1 MTDFQETAPVGW
13 HEILNRDYAAPL
25 VLVCLGVWLHAAD
38 SLLVATMMPNIVS
51 DLGGEAYVAWSIAL
65 YEIGSIVAGASG
77 AVLVLKMGIR
87 QPMFIAAITFALGC
101 LISAAAFNMPGL
113 LAGRLFQGMGGGGL
127 TALAFIGTGRL
138 FPARLIARVMGAISV
153 LWGSSAFLGPLI
165 GGVFTTYFNW
175 RMGFVFFA
183 IQALF
188 LATFVLFGSR
198 VSEATDNQDRSKPI
212 PVARLLLLSLGVLF
226 IAYAGIEVTALR
238 TPVLLACGLGILATF
253 MVIDGNSPGNRILP
267 KQLFNPR
274 SPVGAALLMTF
285 TLNISTMGLSAY
297 GPLLMV
303 IIHNTPTIVAG
314 YILACVA
321 IGWSCAALI
330 VSGAPEKHDPI
341 YIAVGIALVCISV
354 IGMIYAVANGP
365 VLLVAALATLE
376 GVGYGTAWTFIVR
389 RSKRLAAADDVERLS
404 GALPTTGR
412 LGFAVGASVCG
423 ILANYAGFSIDGSA
437 DAARTVARTIF
448 TGSLPF
454 AFLAMFAM
462 VCFVSMKPKST
473 HPKQG

>member
-1 MTDFQETAPVGW
+1 MTDFQETAAVGW
-13 HEILNRDYAAPL
+13 HEILNREYAAPL
-25 VLVCLGVWLHAAD
+25 LLVCLGVWLHAAD
-38 SLLVATMMPNIVS
+38 SLLVATMMPNIVA

-87 QPMFIAAITFALGC
+87 KPMFIAAVTFALGC
-101 LISAAAFNMPGL
+101 LISAAAFNMQGL

-127 TALAFIGTGRL
+127 TALAFIGTARL
-138 FPARLIARVMGAISV
+138 FPGRLIARVMGAISV
-153 LWGSSAFLGPLI
+153 LWGASAFLGPLI
-165 GGVFTTYFNW
+165 GGFFTTYSNW

-183 IQALF
+183 VQALF
-188 LATFVLFGSR
+188 LAAFLLFGSR
-198 VSEATDNQDRSKPI
+198 VSESSDDQDSSRPI
-212 PVARLLLLSLGVLF
+212 PLERLLLLSLGVLF
-226 IAYAGIEVTALR
+226 IAYAGIEVTVLR
-238 TPVLLACGLGILATF
+238 TPIFLVCGLGTLAAF
-253 MVIDGNSPGNRILP
+253 LVIDGKSAGNRILP
-267 KQLFNPR
+267 KQPFNPR

-285 TLNISTMGLSAY
+285 ALNISTMGLSAY

-303 IIHNTPTIVAG
+303 IIHDTPTIVAG
-314 YILACVA
+314 YVLACVA
-321 IGWSCAALI
+321 IGWSFAALI

-341 YIAVGIALVCISV
+341 YIAVGMILVCVSV
-354 IGMIYAVANGP
+354 MGMIYAVANGP
-365 VLLVAALATLE
+365 ILLVSALATVE

-412 LGFAVGASVCG
+412 LGFAVGASICG
-423 ILANYAGFSIDGSA
+423 LLANSAGFTIDGSV
-437 DAARTVARTIF
+437 DAAQTVARTIF

-473 HPKQG
+473 